1 MTSTLCEWY
10 DVKVRGILG
19 SGRRD
24 VQDIEIL
31 GRTLR
36 QTEQGLQHEAG
47 GKHRQALLQGLGLNE
62 DSKSVNSEA
71 MKEEEELS
79 QEEDEKF
86 LEAEEE
92 SVQKFGGDV
101 ELHELG
107 QMRCAMRGEG
117 GVPGK

>member
-1 MTSTLCEWY
+1 MKSTLCEWY
-10 DVKVRGILG
+10 DVTVRGILG

-24 VQDIEIL
+24 VQAIGIL

-36 QTEQGLQHEAG
+36 RTEQGLQHEAG

-62 DSKSVNSEA
+62 DSKTVNSEA
-71 MKEEEELS
+71 MKEEELS

-92 SVQKFGGDV
+92 SVQKFAATLNYMSLD
-101 ELHELG
+101 
-107 QMRCAMRGEG
+107 R
-117 GVPGK
+117 